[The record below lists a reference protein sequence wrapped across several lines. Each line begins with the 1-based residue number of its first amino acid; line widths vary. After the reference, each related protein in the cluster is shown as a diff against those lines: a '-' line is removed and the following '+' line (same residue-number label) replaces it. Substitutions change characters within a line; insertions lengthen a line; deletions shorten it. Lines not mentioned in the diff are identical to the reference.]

1 MKRSQISRS
10 TVTVPS
16 TNNSYQSPQPQ
27 VKSNMRPRIVLVLGD
42 QLTPGMS
49 SLAIADKGRDIVL
62 MVEVQEETRYVP
74 HHKKKV
80 AFILSAMRH
89 FAEELRRDGWTID
102 YVTLDDPSNTGSFT
116 GEVGRAIER
125 HDAGAVIVTEPGEW
139 RIADMIGGWANSFGI
154 PVHVQSDRRFLCTST
169 AFADWARGRKQLR
182 MEYFY
187 RDMRK
192 KSGLLM
198 SGDTPEGGQWNYDA
212 ENRKPAGANL
222 VMPKPRRA
230 EPDATTRA
238 VLHLVGERLDGHF
251 GDLQPFWFA
260 VTRADAEL
268 ARDTFLAEALPHFGD
283 YQDAMLKEE
292 KFLYH
297 SILSLY
303 LNVGLL
309 DPLDLCR
316 RVEAAYRS
324 GGVPLNA
331 AEGFIRQVIGWRE
344 FVRGIYWLRMPG
356 YTDLNFLGANRPLP
370 EFYWTGE
377 TDMAC
382 VEAAVEQTRE
392 EAYAHHIQRLMVTG
406 NFALIAGIDPK
417 AVHEWYL
424 AVYADAFEWVEAPNT
439 LGMSQF
445 ADGGLLGSKP
455 YAASGNYI
463 NKMSNYCR
471 SCRYDVKARTGEGAC
486 PFNALYWDFLD
497 RNASK
502 LKGNPRL
509 AQVYATWSKMGEA
522 DRDAVRLSANRF
534 LLTLKP
540 WNRPSAPSPRSVGT
554 GSDQSNTSRRPRR
567 APTSSAT

>member
-1 MKRSQISRS
+1 M
-10 TVTVPS
+10 
-16 TNNSYQSPQPQ
+16 
-27 VKSNMRPRIVLVLGD
+27 
-42 QLTPGMS
+42 
-49 SLAIADKGRDIVL
+49 
-62 MVEVQEETRYVP
+62 
-74 HHKKKV
+74 
-80 AFILSAMRH
+80 
-89 FAEELRRDGWTID
+89 
-102 YVTLDDPSNTGSFT
+102 
-116 GEVGRAIER
+116 
-125 HDAGAVIVTEPGEW
+125 
-139 RIADMIGGWANSFGI
+139 
-154 PVHVQSDRRFLCTST
+154 
-169 AFADWARGRKQLR
+169 
-182 MEYFY
+182 
-187 RDMRK
+187 
-192 KSGLLM
+192 
-198 SGDTPEGGQWNYDA
+198 
-212 ENRKPAGANL
+212 
-222 VMPKPRRA
+222 
-230 EPDATTRA
+230 
-238 VLHLVGERLDGHF
+238 
-251 GDLQPFWFA
+251 
-260 VTRADAEL
+260 
-268 ARDTFLAEALPHFGD
+268 
-283 YQDAMLKEE
+283 
-292 KFLYH
+292 
-297 SILSLY
+297 
-303 LNVGLL
+303 
-309 DPLDLCR
+309 
-316 RVEAAYRS
+316 
-324 GGVPLNA
+324 
-331 AEGFIRQVIGWRE
+331 
-344 FVRGIYWLRMPG
+344 RGIYWLRMPG

-382 VEAAVEQTRE
+382 LEAAVEQTRE

-463 NKMSNYCR
+463 NNISNYCR